1 MARKVTRTVV
11 TPVIRY
17 KQNGE
22 PRYLLHSTASSGVMD
37 LVKPLADAES
47 IEAGY
52 MPLLYSMDE
61 KEFLAEADME
71 TVIAKATLYP
81 TASECPA
88 SAERKK
94 SNEDK

>member
-52 MPLLYSMDE
+52 MPLLYTMDE
-61 KEFLAEADME
+61 KSFLEHAVVE
-71 TVIAKATLYP
+71 TDVAKVAIYP
-81 TASECPA
+81 TAAECPA

-94 SNEDK
+94 GNEDN